1 MIIEIANVDGEARK
15 EWALVEVQGEVLGDL
30 NGPLGQISIS
40 GKIAVLEIGQHI
52 LEGEVVS
59 LKQSFLVIEKS
70 LNGVSN
76 IQSNSVAGV
85 IRKKIVF
92 SSRPKTKKIVGK

>member
-1 MIIEIANVDGEARK
+1 MIIEIVVDGESRK
-15 EWALVEVQGEVLGDL
+15 EWALLEVQGEVLGDL

-70 LNGVSN
+70 SVVSN
-76 IQSNSVAGV
+76 NQSKSVAGI

>member
-15 EWALVEVQGEVLGDL
+15 EWVLVEVQGEVLGDL

-59 LKQSFLVIEKS
+59 LKQSFLVIEK
-70 LNGVSN
+70 NGVSN